1 MEESNMEIKLEKVVS
16 VFEHLERLH
25 QLYVMNQNE
34 AKALI
39 PQIDDVNDDGVE
51 LMREMPDGAS
61 KVEAMNIINDKF
73 QGLTEEY
80 KSKME
85 RANHWA
91 SLYAELDLVI
101 TKLGLYQEYDAYK
114 TAHRKDVA
122 NETL

>member
-1 MEESNMEIKLEKVVS
+1 MEIKLENVVS
-16 VFEHLERLH
+16 VFEHLEALH
-25 QLYVMNQNE
+25 RLYVLNQNE

-39 PQIDDVNDDGVE
+39 PQIEDVNDDGIE
-51 LMREMPDGAS
+51 IYREMPDGAS
-61 KVEAMNIINDKF
+61 KVEALNINHSKF
-73 QGLTEEY
+73 QALTEEY
-80 KSKME
+80 KTKMD

-114 TAHRKDVA
+114 SAHRKDVA

>member
-1 MEESNMEIKLEKVVS
+1 MEIKLEKVVS

-51 LMREMPDGAS
+51 IIRDMFG
-61 KVEAMNIINDKF
+61 EAKDEALKINDAKF
-73 QGLTEEY
+73 QALTEEY
-80 KSKME
+80 KTKMD

-114 TAHRKDVA
+114 SAHRKEVA

>member
-1 MEESNMEIKLEKVVS
+1 MEIKLEKVVS

-39 PQIDDVNDDGVE
+39 PQIDDVNDDGIE
-51 LMREMPDGAS
+51 IMREVPHGTLRD
-61 KVEAMNIINDKF
+61 EALKIVDRKF
-73 QGLTEEY
+73 QALTEEY